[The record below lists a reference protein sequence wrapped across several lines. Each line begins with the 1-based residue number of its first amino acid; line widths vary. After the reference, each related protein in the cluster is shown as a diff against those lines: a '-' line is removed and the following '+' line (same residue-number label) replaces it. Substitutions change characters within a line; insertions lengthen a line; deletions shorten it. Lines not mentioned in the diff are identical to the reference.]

1 MERLIDQLL
10 SADDFR
16 TRYTRRIAAE
26 PAQVWAA
33 LHAVTHDELPVTRL
47 LMAARSAGRTHLSGP
62 ILQTGPIPLLGRQ
75 EAREVTAGKVAKF
88 WRLRPTPGPDS
99 TTTPEGFAAFAE
111 PGWVKAAM
119 SFQLSPLPDGRTL
132 LAAETRVHATD
143 AAARRAF
150 APYWLLIRT
159 GGAGFIRFEMLR
171 AIAHRAERS
180 EQDNSSVQHSQDP
193 GSRP

>member
-10 SADDFR
+10 PAYDFR

-47 LMAARSAGRTHLSGP
+47 LMAARHVGRSVDRTHLSGP
-62 ILQTGPIPLLGRQ
+62 ILQASPMPLLGRR
-75 EAREVTAGKVAKF
+75 EAREATAGKVAKF
-88 WRLRPTPGPDS
+88 WHLRPTPGPDS

-111 PGWVKAAM
+111 PGWAKAAM
-119 SFQLSPLPDGRTL
+119 SFQLSPLADGGTL

-143 AAARRAF
+143 AAARRA
-150 APYWLLIRT
+150 
-159 GGAGFIRFEMLR
+159 
-171 AIAHRAERS
+171 
-180 EQDNSSVQHSQDP
+180 
-193 GSRP
+193 